1 MLFAHV
7 FAGIPVANYT
17 LSRAWYARFVGRPAD
32 LLPSEDEAAWQM
44 SQAGWLCLVADGD
57 RAGSAAHTLIVDD
70 LDAFL
75 AGLTEREIAAGPVE
89 EIAGN
94 VRFTLITD
102 PDGNRLTVGQPVAD
116 AGPG

>member
-1 MLFAHV
+1 MFAHV
-7 FAGIPVANYT
+7 FAGIPVANYV
-17 LSRAWYARFVGRPAD
+17 LALAWYQRFAGRPPD

-44 SQAGWLCLVADGD
+44 SEAGWLCLVVDAD

-70 LDAFL
+70 LDALL
-75 AGLTEREIAAGPVE
+75 AGLSDRGVAAGPVE
-89 EIAGN
+89 AIGGN

-116 AGPG
+116 GAEG